1 MSFPQQAKIIATG
14 GSGVLTRLN
23 RHVLEPVLM
32 PGQKVR
38 VQLGQ
43 QYSIYEVP
51 RYDAPEMLPPVPIN
65 VASFSSP
72 LPVLVDSG
80 AQSVINHEATEW
92 DIVAPGLAQYR
103 LFVVTP
109 GVQFE
114 VAQPNVVSKFVNKDG
129 VIRVDYTQSMTAY
142 VNGDFGSLPEAWV
155 FGDQTPI
162 QLRAINMDMN
172 RTKPIAT
179 IAAFGY
185 RYPLELMKTREGPNN
200 TIWWTGPDGKD
211 NLIQTVMTVN
221 VGQTQ
226 GR

>member
-1 MSFPQQAKIIATG
+1 M
-14 GSGVLTRLN
+14 
-23 RHVLEPVLM
+23 EPVLM

-51 RYDAPEMLPPVPIN
+51 RYDAPENLLPVFVN

-80 AQSVINHEATEW
+80 AQQVINHEAEEW

-103 LFVVTP
+103 LFPVTP
-109 GVQFE
+109 GVEWE
-114 VAQPNVVSKFVNKDG
+114 VAQPNVVSKFVNKNG
-129 VIRVDYTQSMTAY
+129 VIRFDYTVVAEAIAHEDY
-142 VNGDFGSLPEAWV
+142 GSLPEVWV

-162 QLRAINMDMN
+162 QLRAINMDLN
-172 RTKPIAT
+172 RTKPVAT
-179 IAAFGY
+179 IMAFGY
-185 RYPLELMKTREGPNN
+185 RYPLELIKTREGPNN
-200 TIWWTGPDGKD
+200 TIWYTGPDGKE
-211 NLIQTVMTVN
+211 NLVQAVMTVN

>member
-1 MSFPQQAKIIATG
+1 MSLQQGTKIIATG
-14 GSGVLTRLN
+14 GSGVLTRLM
-23 RHVLEPVLM
+23 RASIEPVLM

-51 RYDAPEMLPPVPIN
+51 RYDAPENLLPVNIN

-103 LFVVTP
+103 LFPVTP
-109 GVQFE
+109 GVQWE
-114 VAQPNVVSKFVNKDG
+114 VAQPNVVSKYVNKDG
-129 VIRVDYTQSMTAY
+129 VIRFDYSTVVDAL
-142 VNGDFGSLPEAWV
+142 VNGMHGALPEAWV

-172 RTKPIAT
+172 ATKPVASI
-179 IAAFGY
+179 IAFGF
-185 RYPLELMKTREGPNN
+185 RYPLELLKTREGPNN
-200 TIWWTGPDGKD
+200 TIWWTGPDGKE